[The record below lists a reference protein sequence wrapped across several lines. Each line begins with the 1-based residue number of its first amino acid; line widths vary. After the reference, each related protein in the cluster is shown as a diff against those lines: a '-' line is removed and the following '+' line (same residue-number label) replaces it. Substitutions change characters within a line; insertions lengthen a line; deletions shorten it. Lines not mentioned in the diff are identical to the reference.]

1 MFTNTSST
9 NRNQL
14 FLFFLGTF
22 VIAVALYFTAEKG
35 VQFYKK
41 ESLVLLYGAETN
53 VPLLTGADF
62 DYSNPMTD
70 STKKK
75 KKRGSEA
82 SSGSGST
89 GLDDTFEESNP
100 MFENDD
106 NTSSTSTSTF
116 TSPQKRGSVRMI
128 GSPESQKSKKNIEE
142 YGIYTQNINK
152 NDGNDDDKDKDIE
165 KDGDKNKDTDKEKDN
180 NKKDSSNNRYDR
192 SPNPPVIST
201 ENRYTEIDEKPF
213 IKQPYAIIVSVLV
226 VWAMYATLYI
236 AQELT
241 SKCSWGY
248 FVLLTMYVLMNVFV
262 HLTE

>member
-1 MFTNTSST
+1 MTN
-9 NRNQL
+9 
-14 FLFFLGTF
+14 
-22 VIAVALYFTAEKG
+22 
-35 VQFYKK
+35 
-41 ESLVLLYGAETN
+41 
-53 VPLLTGADF
+53 
-62 DYSNPMTD
+62 

-89 GLDDTFEESNP
+89 GLDDTFKESNP

-106 NTSSTSTSTF
+106 VSSSTSTSTF

-128 GSPESQKSKKNIEE
+128 GSPESQRSIKNIEE
-142 YGIYTQNINK
+142 YNIYTKNINE

-165 KDGDKNKDTDKEKDN
+165 KDGDKDKDN
-180 NKKDSSNNRYDR
+180 KNNNKNKKENSNNRNNK
-192 SPNPPVIST
+192 SPNPSIIST
-201 ENRYTEIDEKPF
+201 ESRYTEIDEKPF
-213 IKQPYAIIVSVLV
+213 IKQPNAIIVSVLV

-248 FVLLTMYVLMNVFV
+248 FVLLTMYVHMVVFV
-262 HLTE
+262 HSTQ

>member
-1 MFTNTSST
+1 MTLFINTISANLIRT
-9 NRNQL
+9 FQ
-14 FLFFLGTF
+14 FFLGTF

-41 ESLVLLYGAETN
+41 ESLVLLYGTETN

-82 SSGSGST
+82 SSGSSSI

-106 NTSSTSTSTF
+106 NASSTSTSTF

-142 YGIYTQNINK
+142 YSIYTKNINK

-165 KDGDKNKDTDKEKDN
+165 KDGDKNKDKNDKNDNN
-180 NKKDSSNNRYDR
+180 NKKESSNNRNNR
-192 SPNPPVIST
+192 SPNPSVIST

-248 FVLLTMYVLMNVFV
+248 FVLLTMYVHGMCSF
-262 HLTE
+262 T

>member
-1 MFTNTSST
+1 MFTNTTST
-9 NRNQL
+9 NLNQL
-14 FLFFLGTF
+14 FVFFIGTF

-128 GSPESQKSKKNIEE
+128 GSPESQKSKKIL
-142 YGIYTQNINK
+142 K
-152 NDGNDDDKDKDIE
+152 
-165 KDGDKNKDTDKEKDN
+165 
-180 NKKDSSNNRYDR
+180 S
-192 SPNPPVIST
+192 
-201 ENRYTEIDEKPF
+201 
-213 IKQPYAIIVSVLV
+213 IVSILK
-226 VWAMYATLYI
+226 I
-236 AQELT
+236 
-241 SKCSWGY
+241 
-248 FVLLTMYVLMNVFV
+248 
-262 HLTE
+262 

>member
-1 MFTNTSST
+1 MFINTISANLIRT
-9 NRNQL
+9 FQ
-14 FLFFLGTF
+14 FFLGTF

-128 GSPESQKSKKNIEE
+128 GSPESQKSKKIL
-142 YGIYTQNINK
+142 K
-152 NDGNDDDKDKDIE
+152 
-165 KDGDKNKDTDKEKDN
+165 
-180 NKKDSSNNRYDR
+180 S
-192 SPNPPVIST
+192 
-201 ENRYTEIDEKPF
+201 
-213 IKQPYAIIVSVLV
+213 IVSILK
-226 VWAMYATLYI
+226 I
-236 AQELT
+236 
-241 SKCSWGY
+241 
-248 FVLLTMYVLMNVFV
+248 
-262 HLTE
+262 